1 MGFVPVADVGKRG
14 DQALSERALQTL
26 TVEA

>member
-1 MGFVPVADVGKRG
+1 MGFVPVADDGERG
-14 DQALSERALQTL
+14 DQAVSERALQTL